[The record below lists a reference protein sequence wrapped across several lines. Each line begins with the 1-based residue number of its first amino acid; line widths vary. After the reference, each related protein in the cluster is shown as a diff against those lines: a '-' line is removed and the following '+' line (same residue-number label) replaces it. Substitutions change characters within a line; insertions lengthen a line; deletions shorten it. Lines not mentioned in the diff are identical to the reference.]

1 MLTKIGHSRAPTGC
15 QKLGMILFCYLC
27 CHFTVT
33 WFTSLAQFI
42 SDRQVVIYRSNS
54 ERKLLTTISRQHFVL
69 NYAPA
74 PWVSTSDS
82 SFFFQCLGFHLHSDW
97 ICSVLSSWNV
107 GKVPRMFSILWS
119 PGLVMCSV
127 YKFMCSHCEDLFLR
141 RFTQV
146 LWIIAKSQIEQTVWL
161 QIITCHDWLCMCQ
174 NKFQHYNIL
183 ESFTL
188 MSYGHM
194 CGVLTLLVPDV
205 IFKE

>member
-1 MLTKIGHSRAPTGC
+1 MLPLYSDMVHIPCTVYFWSSSCHIQEQLRKKITNYHFSSTLCP
-15 QKLGMILFCYLC
+15 KLC
-27 CHFTVT
+27 
-33 WFTSLAQFI
+33 TSTMGFYK
-42 SDRQVVIYRSNS
+42 RQ
-54 ERKLLTTISRQHFVL
+54 Q
-69 NYAPA
+69 
-74 PWVSTSDS
+74 
-82 SFFFQCLGFHLHSDW
+82 FFFQCLGFHLHSDW